1 MQTPMQHMLTAR
13 YRAQGDCETCGMPSP
28 ASPSSKTCETC
39 TELVRPYACIPE
51 IFHLQ
56 PPLDRL
62 ASLWKQ
68 NKSLQGLLLDGID
81 FTIPRDDLHKRARK
95 SLAALIT
102 QTGYKAIDGSRM
114 PSELILRFLIKP
126 GVMLFFIRDN
136 VTDAL
141 FGYAEMGRMA
151 IATQGMGRGIK
162 PGTYHKIPISLPT
175 TSFKFAIYSDAGSCY
190 KKCMPTLTRELPTG
204 LAAQANARCAH
215 CTIVASD
222 NRLQSCTKCKNNHCA
237 ECISPTC
244 KSCGHSSLGNIKSF
258 METNMESLKL
268 MPPDAIEQIVAE
280 TTHFNSVEDFKKHI
294 HKMTRYIRRRRARRI
309 SKKADEQAEEEE
321 EECCICLDNPADIIF
336 QPCLHRI
343 MCTPCSV
350 AITTCPICR
359 ASLTK

>member
-1 MQTPMQHMLTAR
+1 
-13 YRAQGDCETCGMPSP
+13 
-28 ASPSSKTCETC
+28 
-39 TELVRPYACIPE
+39 
-51 IFHLQ
+51 
-56 PPLDRL
+56 
-62 ASLWKQ
+62 
-68 NKSLQGLLLDGID
+68 
-81 FTIPRDDLHKRARK
+81 
-95 SLAALIT
+95 
-102 QTGYKAIDGSRM
+102 M

-321 EECCICLDNPADIIF
+321 EELEEE
-336 QPCLHRI
+336 
-343 MCTPCSV
+343 CTVTTESRLCPTTSGSRRALTSAPSSPSVSVRASSCSRGASTKPCSAEISRESGGREDRGGGGGPV
-350 AITTCPICR
+350 CILRWFKSLLFTVY
-359 ASLTK
+359 SLTVWVWFTFLRRCSQTQAISKIST